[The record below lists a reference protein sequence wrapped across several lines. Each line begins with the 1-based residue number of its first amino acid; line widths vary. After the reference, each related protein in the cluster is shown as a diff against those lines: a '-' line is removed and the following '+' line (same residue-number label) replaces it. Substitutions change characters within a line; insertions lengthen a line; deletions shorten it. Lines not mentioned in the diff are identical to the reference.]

1 MEMKRQII
9 WSNLTSTG
17 LEHFQLS
24 SRNNEIIADGIVIG
38 VEQDVAFRIRYEI
51 ICDIHWQVRKV
62 TVTSLAEKGQTICLV
77 TDGSGNWTNETGEEI
92 PAFLGC
98 LDVDIRITP
107 FTNTLPIRRLRLPE
121 GQSSEIKVVYIDIPG
136 MQLSVKPQRYTCLEI
151 KENESKYKFES
162 LDADFT
168 AILTVDADKLVKDY
182 PALFQCVWA
191 E

>member
-1 MEMKRQII
+1 MKHQMI

-38 VEQDVAFRIRYEI
+38 VDQDVAFRIRYEI

-62 TVTSLAEKGQTICLV
+62 TIASLGEAEQAICLV
-77 TDGSGNWTNETGEEI
+77 TDGSGNWIHEKGEEI
-92 PAFLGC
+92 SAFQGC
-98 LDVDIRITP
+98 LEVDISVTP
-107 FTNTLPIRRLRLPE
+107 FTNTLPIRRLRLHQ

-136 MQLSVKPQRYTCLEI
+136 IQLSVKPQRYTCLEI